1 MRRAAIASQWPIFLL
16 ALAGLGPWPAAP
28 AEDAPAAGLATF
40 RVEPAAVPEE
50 RLLDGTVEAVNQSTV
65 SAQTAGRIDAVN
77 VDVNDRV
84 AAGMVMLR
92 IRSAEQVA
100 GLTQAQ
106 AALKEATAREA
117 EAQQR
122 YQRIDDMYHRRVVA
136 RATFDEASAARD
148 SAVARLIA
156 ARAGLDAAR
165 EGVAYTEVRV
175 PYSGV
180 VTQKFVQLGELVAPG
195 TPLLAVASLDAL
207 RVVVEVPQSVVEQ
220 VRKVQKAVVYGDG
233 QRVEATGL
241 TLFPSAQPQTSTF
254 RVRIELPKS
263 VQGLAPGMFVKV
275 GLVTGAADLLLV
287 PRAAVVER
295 SEMRAVYV
303 VAPDGRVSLRQV
315 RLGHVRGDQIEILA
329 GLVAGDTIARDPAAA
344 AARAYRQGVKR
355 D

>member
-1 MRRAAIASQWPIFLL
+1 MRRAAIASQWPIFLS
-16 ALAGLGPWPAAP
+16 ALAALMPWPAAP
-28 AEDAPAAGLATF
+28 AEDVPAAGLVTF
-40 RVEPAAVPEE
+40 RVESATVPEE

-84 AAGMVMLR
+84 AAGTVMLR
-92 IRSAEQVA
+92 IRSTEQAA

-106 AALKEATAREA
+106 AALKEATARAA

-122 YQRIDDMYHRRVVA
+122 FERINDMYQRRVVA

-148 SAVARLIA
+148 AAVARASA

-165 EGVAYTEVRV
+165 EGVAYTEVRA

-180 VTQKFVQLGELVAPG
+180 VTQKLVQLGELVAPG

-207 RVVVEVPQSVVEQ
+207 RVVVEVPQSVIEQ
-220 VRKVQKAVVYGDG
+220 VRKVQKAIVHVDG

-303 VAPDGRVSLRQV
+303 VGPDGRVSLRQV

-329 GLVAGDTIARDPAAA
+329 GLVAGETIVRDPAAA